1 MGLLLFLRNCVLISL
16 APDDAV
22 PELLHGQWEDS
33 EGTDQ
38 QERTP
43 GCDSVPGAEQHPL
56 LRPLGAPACYR

>member
-1 MGLLLFLRNCVLISL
+1 MGLLLFHRNCVLISL

-22 PELLHGQWEDS
+22 PELLHGQWEDG